1 MESGHLH
8 VLICRSLAS
17 GKFRLRVAK
26 AENLRGSKC
35 FSFFSFLRGHSKRLI
50 DKRNIQQ
57 MNFTF

>member
-26 AENLRGSKC
+26 AENLRGSK
-35 FSFFSFLRGHSKRLI
+35 RLI
-50 DKRNIQQ
+50 EKRNIQQ